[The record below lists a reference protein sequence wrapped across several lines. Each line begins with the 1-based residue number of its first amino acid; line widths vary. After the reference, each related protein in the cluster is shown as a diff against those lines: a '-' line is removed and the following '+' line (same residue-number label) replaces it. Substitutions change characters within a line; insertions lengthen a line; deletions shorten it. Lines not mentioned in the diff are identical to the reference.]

1 MVTGGQRSGKSVFAE
16 NLALNLSERPV
27 YLATAEIFDEEMRR
41 RVMIHRQRREKRW
54 RNLEESLHISAL
66 TLHEGDTVLVDCL
79 TLWASNWFFKYNE
92 ATTQAF
98 EAMQHELTRLFSHN
112 ITLILVTNEIG
123 LGGVSENATQRRF
136 TDLQG
141 SINQLVASAA
151 DEVYLTVS
159 GIPVKIKSVKP

>member
-16 NLALNLSERPV
+16 NLALSLSERPV

-54 RNLEESLHISAL
+54 RNLEEPLHISSI
-66 TLHEGDTVLVDCL
+66 TLNEEDTVLIDCL
-79 TLWASNWFFKYNE
+79 TLWASNWFFRYNE
-92 ATTQAF
+92 NITQAL
-98 EAMQHELTRLFSHN
+98 ETMQHELTQLFSHN
-112 ITLILVTNEIG
+112 ITLIIVTNEIG
-123 LGGVSENATQRRF
+123 LGGVSENASQRHF

-141 SINQLVASAA
+141 SINQFVASAA

-159 GIPVKIKSVKP
+159 GIPVKIKSDKP